1 VKLSFLP
8 DKPARGS
15 QFFLTRFL
23 TSKGDTLTERAK
35 TEFNFYRWL
44 AASLEPTYVEVLLQL
59 CERTLAAR
67 LRARITL
74 LRY

>member
-1 VKLSFLP
+1 
-8 DKPARGS
+8 
-15 QFFLTRFL
+15 
-23 TSKGDTLTERAK
+23 LTERAK

-67 LRARITL
+67 LLARITL